1 MSNSAASDWL
11 MILTSDWP
19 QDCLYL
25 NLWVPED
32 VLLSPGLSPVLAWIY
47 GGGFMTGTST
57 LEVRNTGLSLVNTL
71 NTGLSLVNAINTGI
85 SLVNIP
91 RFMTPTS

>member
-1 MSNSAASDWL
+1 MRR
-11 MILTSDWP
+11 ILTSDWL

-25 NLWVPED
+25 NLWVPEE

-57 LEVRNTGLSLVNTL
+57 LEVWDLEYYFTFFDGEYFSRYMMLT
-71 NTGLSLVNAINTGI
+71 
-85 SLVNIP
+85 
-91 RFMTPTS
+91 F

>member
-1 MSNSAASDWL
+1 MLNSAASDWL
-11 MILTSDWP
+11 VILTSDWP

-25 NLWVPED
+25 NLWVPEA

-71 NTGLSLVNAINTGI
+71 NTGLSLVNI
-85 SLVNIP
+85 S
-91 RFMTPTS
+91 RFMTLIS

>member
-1 MSNSAASDWL
+1 MLTILTSDWL
-11 MILTSDWP
+11 IMTILTSDWP

-25 NLWVPED
+25 NLWVPEE

-57 LEVRNTGLSLVNTL
+57 LEVNTL
-71 NTGLSLVNAINTGI
+71 NTGLSLVNGHGI
-85 SLVNIP
+85 DWNGSN
-91 RFMTPTS
+91 